1 MGYCVTLSQMKDK
14 IATAFI
20 IFLLVQ
26 GLCAS
31 EIKALIGL
39 NSSKYLFSSSTDSLE
54 QQHKSGMAFGLG
66 WAFSLN
72 KNMKLE
78 INAMFNQKGTKVSIT
93 YSPEAIVS
101 GVYKNSSIGVPCL
114 FKYKFKEKTSPYF
127 AFGPEFVF
135 ITAHHLIF
143 SESKEDFDLRDTTKK
158 FILAFNALLGYEYP
172 IGKWGLFAEVRY
184 NRWLS
189 NFLIDPEESVK
200 SESFVFLLGGVYYL

>member
-1 MGYCVTLSQMKDK
+1 MKDK
-14 IATAFI
+14 FATAFI
-20 IFLLVQ
+20 IFFLVQ
-26 GLCAS
+26 ALCAS

-39 NSSKYLFSSSTDSLE
+39 NSSKYLFSSSTYSLE
-54 QQHKSGMAFGLG
+54 QQYKSGMAFGLG

-78 INAMFNQKGTKVSIT
+78 INAMFNQKGTKISIGA
-93 YSPEAIVS
+93 SPDTMVS
-101 GVYKNSSIGVPCL
+101 GIYKNSSIGIPCF
-114 FKYKFKEKTSPYF
+114 FKYKFWEKAAPYF

-143 SESKEDFDLRDTTKK
+143 SESKEKFDLRDTTKK

-184 NRWLS
+184 NRWLG
-189 NFLIDPEESVK
+189 NFLIDPEDSVK
-200 SESFVFLLGGVYYL
+200 SESFVFLLGGIYYL